1 MNKGNDE
8 DGHGKKKKKKQKQQ
22 KTNEGAME
30 VVVMGLSH
38 HNAAVDV
45 REKLAIAEV
54 DWNAAAAE
62 IMKGGYRAEDLQVS
76 LMCSRREKEK
86 PLRAESPR

>member
-1 MNKGNDE
+1 MNMNKGNDE

-62 IMKGGYRAEDLQVS
+62 LTTFPGAT
-76 LMCSRREKEK
+76 CSYT
-86 PLRAESPR
+86 